1 MVFEFSVLKNYF
13 NIGDFIPY
21 FSFCTITETIQQS
34 DWDGSHLRDKV
45 TLMLILGCVVSVCEH
60 KYIYIFLNYLCFFIY
75 VWRQWFYFCY
85 IIIFLLY
92 FYSAILNQWAGPVAF
107 FFFNNQKWVLSYKML
122 TIPNLV

>member
-21 FSFCTITETIQQS
+21 FSFFTITETIQQS

-60 KYIYIFLNYLCFFIY
+60 KYIYIFFKLFMFFYLCLKTMIL
-75 VWRQWFYFCY
+75 
-85 IIIFLLY
+85 FLLY
-92 FYSAILNQWAGPVAF
+92 YYIFIILLLSYSQPMGRAGGLF
-107 FFFNNQKWVLSYKML
+107 FFLIIKSGS
-122 TIPNLV
+122 

>member
-21 FSFCTITETIQQS
+21 FSFFTITETIQQS

-60 KYIYIFLNYLCFFIY
+60 KYIYFFLNYLCFFIY

-107 FFFNNQKWVLSYKML
+107 FFF
-122 TIPNLV
+122 